1 MGNRA
6 ASLGRILVIDDEPD
20 IRATLAGVLSDEG
33 YETLTAA
40 SIAQGLDLVADR
52 IPDLCFLDVWLPDGE
67 GTDALTQIK
76 KRNPSCQVIMIS
88 GHSTVEAAVKATQL
102 GAVDF
107 LEKPL
112 GLEKVLLAA
121 QNALRLRRLTE
132 ENETLRSRA
141 SARYQLIGSSE
152 AIRGIHEQIQRVAR
166 TQATVLI
173 TGENGTGKENV
184 SRAIHAASARCDGP
198 FVAVNCAAI
207 PEELIESELFGHEK
221 GSFTGAS
228 GVHRGRFEAAHR
240 GTLFLDEVGDM
251 SLKTQSKLL
260 RVLQD
265 QCFERIGGSKSISV
279 DVRVIAATNK
289 DLKLEIEAGRF
300 REDLFYRLNVIP
312 IHLPPLRERQGD
324 ILMLARH
331 YLAEYCRDNGE
342 AAKAFDEA
350 AERILVHHPWP
361 GNVRELKNLMER
373 FSILVPSRVIG
384 PEDLARCGLGTWP
397 ELERADEAFW
407 FENDFRLARAAFER
421 AFIVRKLEHCSGSVA
436 RTAELIG
443 MERTHLYR
451 KLKQLGIDADERA
464 EAASGEGGMARA
476 RP

>member
-1 MGNRA
+1 MDVRT
-6 ASLGRILVIDDEPD
+6 SPLGRVVIIDDEPD
-20 IRATLAGVLSDEG
+20 IRTTLSGVLDDEG
-33 YETLTAA
+33 YETHTAA
-40 SIAQGLDLVADR
+40 TIAEGLDLVAER
-52 IPDLCFLDVWLPDGE
+52 IPDLCFLDVWLPDGD
-67 GTDALTQIK
+67 GTEALAQIK
-76 KRNPSCQVIMIS
+76 KRGPNCQVIMIS
-88 GHSTVEAAVKATQL
+88 GHSTVETAVKATHL

-112 GLEKVLLAA
+112 SLEKVLLAA

-132 ENETLRSRA
+132 ENESLRNKA
-141 SARYQLIGSSE
+141 HTKYLLIGNSE
-152 AIRGIHEQIQRVAR
+152 AIKAVHEQIQRVAR

-184 SRAIHAASARCDGP
+184 SRAIHYASSRSEGP

-221 GSFTGAS
+221 GAFTGAGS
-228 GVHRGRFEAAHR
+228 AHRGRFEAAHR

-265 QCFERIGGSKSISV
+265 QRFERVGGTKSVVV

-289 DLKLEIEAGRF
+289 ELKSEIEAGRF
-300 REDLFYRLNVIP
+300 REDLYYRLNVIP
-312 IHLPPLRERQGD
+312 IQLSALRNRRED
-324 ILMLARH
+324 ILVLARH
-331 YLAEYCRDNGE
+331 FLADYCRENGE
-342 AAKAFDEA
+342 PPKSFSESGVH
-350 AERILVHHPWP
+350 ILEQHGWP

-373 FSILVPSRVIG
+373 VSILVSGRTIG
-384 PEDLARCGLGTWP
+384 AEELAQCGLGA
-397 ELERADEAFW
+397 LQARARPDEDLYDGD
-407 FENDFRLARAAFER
+407 DFRRARAIFER
-421 AFIVRKLEHCSGSVA
+421 TFLLRKLETSGGSVA
-436 RTAELIG
+436 RMAERIG

-451 KLKQLGIDADERA
+451 KLRQLGVDVDERVEA
-464 EAASGEGGMARA
+464 EGKK